1 MHLVSESLP
10 TSVSLLTSV
19 AGVASLGV
27 ACYGARR
34 ELSSRQVPAFFAMT
48 GFVFI
53 AQLVNCSTGLGFSGH
68 LLGAALLAVLFG
80 PFAAMLSMA
89 AVLSGQM
96 ALLGD
101 GSLSTLGANFLSMG
115 VVAPWAAHLIFRSLQ
130 GRRQLMADSGQLF
143 AMGLASY
150 GSVIAATVSISYMIG
165 GQALGLLGTHAVIG
179 VFEVVISLVV
189 FTACARAVEYDHS
202 SARRGL
208 RLMPIAVACT
218 LFCCFAPFS
227 SQLPDGLEHV
237 LEASVAVI
245 D

>member
-10 TSVSLLTSV
+10 TSVSLFTSV
-19 AGVASLGV
+19 AGLASLGV

-34 ELSSRQVPAFFAMT
+34 ELSSQQVPAFFATT

-53 AQLVNCSTGLGFSGH
+53 AQMVNCSMGLGFSGH

-80 PFAAMLSMA
+80 PFTAMLSMA
-89 AVLSGQM
+89 VVLSAQV

-101 GSLSTLGANFLSMG
+101 GSLGTLGANFLSMG

-130 GRRQLMADSGQLF
+130 GRRQLMADFGQLF

-150 GSVIAATVSISYMIG
+150 GSVIAATLSISYMLG
-165 GQALGLLGTHAVIG
+165 GQWTELLSTHAVIG
-179 VFEVVISLVV
+179 VFEVVISLAV
-189 FTACARAVEYDHS
+189 FAACARSAEYSDV
-202 SARRGL
+202 RRGM
-208 RLMPIAVACT
+208 RLMPIAVACA
-218 LFCCFAPFS
+218 LFCCVAPFS
-227 SQLPDGLEHV
+227 SELPDGLESV
-237 LEASVAVI
+237 LEAPLAVI

>member
-34 ELSSRQVPAFFAMT
+34 ELSSRQVPAFCAMT

-53 AQLVNCSTGLGFSGH
+53 AQMVNLSTGLGFSGH

-89 AVLSGQM
+89 AVLTGQM

-115 VVAPWAAHLIFRSLQ
+115 VVAPWVAHLIFRSLQ
-130 GRRQLMADSGQLF
+130 GRRHLMADSGQLF

-150 GSVIAATVSISYMIG
+150 GSVIAATVSMSYMLG
-165 GQALGLLGTHAVIG
+165 GQLMELLSTHAVIG
-179 VFEVVISLVV
+179 GFEVLVSLAVYA
-189 FTACARAVEYDHS
+189 ACARSVEYS
-202 SARRGL
+202 TIRRGL
-208 RLMPIAVACT
+208 RLVPIAVACA
-218 LFCCFAPFS
+218 LCLSFVPFS

-237 LEASVAVI
+237 LETSVAVI

>member
-1 MHLVSESLP
+1 MHLVSENLD
-10 TSVSLLTSV
+10 TSVTLLTSL
-19 AGVASLGV
+19 AGVVTVSA

-150 GSVIAATVSISYMIG
+150 GSVIAATVSMSYMIG
-165 GQALGLLGTHAVIG
+165 SQLMELLSTHAVIG
-179 VFEVVISLVV
+179 GFEVLVSLAVYA
-189 FTACARAVEYDHS
+189 ACARSVEYS
-202 SARRGL
+202 TIRRGL
-208 RLMPIAVACT
+208 RLVPIAVACA
-218 LFCCFAPFS
+218 LCLSFVPFS
-227 SQLPDGLEHV
+227 SQLPDGLERV
-237 LEASVAVI
+237 LEASPAAVI